1 MAGRVFAICFML
13 ALSGLLWYAALSKK
27 GRKAAVR
34 SVFLR
39 GWDGPL
45 TPQTREDMPTFDGL
59 VMGLGVVF
67 GLFLDILALL
77 SIIELFKRG
86 N

>member
-1 MAGRVFAICFML
+1 MAGRIFAISFML
-13 ALSGLLWYAALSKK
+13 ALSGLLWYAALNREA
-27 GRKAAVR
+27 RKAAVKY
-34 SVFLR
+34 VFLQR
-39 GWDGPL
+39 PGGPF
-45 TPQTREDMPTFDGL
+45 TRQTREDMPTFDGL

-77 SIIELFKRG
+77 SVIELFERG